1 MEWFVNLQFV
11 SKQSIFSFDS
21 ISVRDFYTPDN
32 DIWLLDCVKGSVFGL
47 DKSSLKALICSAFV
61 DIPSVLLFLSRTNS
75 IIQNSQQHKT
85 IMDGGIRS
93 KIPFF
98 SRVNFAKFI

>member
-61 DIPSVLLFLSRTNS
+61 DIPSELCCCYLEPIPLSRIHNS
-75 IIQNSQQHKT
+75 IKPSW
-85 IMDGGIRS
+85 M
-93 KIPFF
+93 
-98 SRVNFAKFI
+98 VAYEVKFRIFRALI